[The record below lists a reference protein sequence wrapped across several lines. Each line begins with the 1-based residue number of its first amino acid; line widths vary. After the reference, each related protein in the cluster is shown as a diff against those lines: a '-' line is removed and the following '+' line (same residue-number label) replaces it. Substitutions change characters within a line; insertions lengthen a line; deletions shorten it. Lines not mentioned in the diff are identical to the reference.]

1 FGKTIQTRDISIDNY
16 HQFLNPIDS

>member
-1 FGKTIQTRDISIDNY
+1 TIQTRDISIDNY

>member
-1 FGKTIQTRDISIDNY
+1 KTIQTRDISIDNY